1 MNTMSLAIMSGK
13 GGVGKSNLSLNL
25 GYSLAQKNH
34 ALLLMDCDLGLANL
48 DVLLG
53 ITPEQNLQ
61 DVLLSGADVKNAII
75 SLEKNTKEAFDILP
89 AASGVPELTD
99 MNSDMRD
106 LLIKRINPSLR
117 GYDIILMDL
126 GAGIHG
132 TVQSFAAMAAIRI
145 IVLTPEPTALT
156 DAYALIK
163 VLSQDLGVRDFLVVV
178 NDVASRK
185 EEEITFKRLE
195 MACQKFLNI
204 NPVLLGGVC
213 HDVKLQESVL
223 RQKPLLEL
231 FPESNAAQDIGT
243 LADRILKIYA
253 RMEPHLEGQEPL
265 RVLDKNKNFKA

>member
-99 MNSDMRD
+99 MNNDMRD

-185 EEEITFKRLE
+185 EEKITFKRLE

-204 NPVLLGGVC
+204 NPVLLGGVR

-243 LADRILKIYA
+243 LAERILKIYT

-265 RVLDKNKNFKA
+265 RILDKNKNFKA

>member
-1 MNTMSLAIMSGK
+1 
-13 GGVGKSNLSLNL
+13 
-25 GYSLAQKNH
+25 
-34 ALLLMDCDLGLANL
+34 
-48 DVLLG
+48 
-53 ITPEQNLQ
+53 
-61 DVLLSGADVKNAII
+61 
-75 SLEKNTKEAFDILP
+75 
-89 AASGVPELTD
+89 

-195 MACQKFLNI
+195 MACQKF
-204 NPVLLGGVC
+204 
-213 HDVKLQESVL
+213 
-223 RQKPLLEL
+223 
-231 FPESNAAQDIGT
+231 
-243 LADRILKIYA
+243 
-253 RMEPHLEGQEPL
+253 
-265 RVLDKNKNFKA
+265 